1 MFMKEH
7 DYQAHTDDDDDK
19 INQLKSVK
27 RWILCIYPITVE
39 HIAYMYKQVLWQTHF
54 LLRQYLCKDGQMWVN
69 RSTNIDWRT
78 ETGGWSG
85 KKRAV
90 RQLHDKA
97 AHQSTPKCQSL
108 DTQPIHHCHL
118 HNECWLQ
125 QIFKHV
131 SCLCC
136 VLWQTTAHPSPDIL
150 PFYCFFMFK
159 TVYYWRCKIKHLWT
173 CPE

>member
-54 LLRQYLCKDGQMWVN
+54 LLRQCLCMDGHMWVN

-78 ETGGWSG
+78 ETGGWSS

-90 RQLHDKA
+90 HQLHDKA
-97 AHQSTPKCQSL
+97 AHQSIPKCQSL
-108 DTQPIHHCHL
+108 DTRPIYQCHL
-118 HNECWLQ
+118 HNSQWMMTTTDLQ
-125 QIFKHV
+125 T
-131 SCLCC
+131 CLLSLLCT
-136 VLWQTTAHPSPDIL
+136 LTD
-150 PFYCFFMFK
+150 YCSSIS
-159 TVYYWRCKIKHLWT
+159 WHLAT
-173 CPE
+173 LLLVCLKLYTNDGAK